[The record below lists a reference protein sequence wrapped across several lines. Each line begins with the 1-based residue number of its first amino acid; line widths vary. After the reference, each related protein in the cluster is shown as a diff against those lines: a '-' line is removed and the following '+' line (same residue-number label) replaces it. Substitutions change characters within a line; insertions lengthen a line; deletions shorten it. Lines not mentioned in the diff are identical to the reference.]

1 MRIVKAEPDWYG
13 IYAPQEAFGWVH
25 KKFIDYYSE
34 FNAGVI
40 DTGKDLPQVAPP
52 IATGIIKP
60 MGIFFK
66 RRGTHR
72 LIVDGKTAYYL
83 RADDKDLLNNYSG
96 YKVNIFGKTIEFPGQ
111 KIPLITVHK
120 VEAVK

>member
-1 MRIVKAEPDWYG
+1 M
-13 IYAPQEAFGWVH
+13 
-25 KKFIDYYSE
+25 
-34 FNAGVI
+34 
-40 DTGKDLPQVAPP
+40 PQVAPP

-96 YKVNIFGKTIEFPGQ
+96 YKVNIFGQKIDTPSQ
-111 KIPLITVHK
+111 KIPLIA
-120 VEAVK
+120 VEKIEIIK